1 MGDVPP
7 LPTGK
12 PGMSRWLR
20 SLLGAV
26 ITGVA
31 FWFLVVRLVRDW
43 HQIPFG
49 QLHFRPLLLAASF
62 VLLLVLHLP
71 LYGYAWRLILRALG
85 AELSVGKSI
94 AIFSVAQIGKYAP
107 GKVWFTLGRMS
118 MAKNEGIPED
128 RTMVSVIVE
137 LAFSLLA
144 ATGLFGLAVLL
155 IPRAQIPAAVY
166 LLFVLAPL
174 SLVAVYPPILNRIIR
189 FTFTR
194 LKRPLFEL
202 RMSYPRILRIL
213 ALYALDWAL
222 QGACCFVLINSFY
235 PLPLSTLPI
244 LLGGYA
250 MSWMLGF
257 LVLIAPAGLGI
268 REGIYTIILRTVM
281 PEPIAIISALVTRV
295 WMTISE
301 IMMAGVS
308 LPFVVHWR
316 KNAEETHRASN

>member
-1 MGDVPP
+1 
-7 LPTGK
+7 
-12 PGMSRWLR
+12 
-20 SLLGAV
+20 
-26 ITGVA
+26 
-31 FWFLVVRLVRDW
+31 
-43 HQIPFG
+43 
-49 QLHFRPLLLAASF
+49 
-62 VLLLVLHLP
+62 
-71 LYGYAWRLILRALG
+71 
-85 AELSVGKSI
+85 
-94 AIFSVAQIGKYAP
+94 
-107 GKVWFTLGRMS
+107 
-118 MAKNEGIPED
+118 
-128 RTMVSVIVE
+128 
-137 LAFSLLA
+137 
-144 ATGLFGLAVLL
+144 
-155 IPRAQIPAAVY
+155 
-166 LLFVLAPL
+166 
-174 SLVAVYPPILNRIIR
+174 
-189 FTFTR
+189 
-194 LKRPLFEL
+194 
-202 RMSYPRILRIL
+202 MSYPRILRIL